1 MIKEAQSTLKRDIQF
16 IDKPHHL
23 INKVQELKSLLLVL
37 RSSIYS
43 PHMQE
48 VVKLDF
54 SVVLESEKLSSFK
67 NLLTTSPKLMV
78 VIQCSQESV
87 KEPEKVTIFIMK

>member
-23 INKVQELKSLLLVL
+23 INKVQELKFLLLVL

-67 NLLTTSPKLMV
+67 NSLITSLKLTV
-78 VIQCSQESV
+78 VIQSLPESV
-87 KEPEKVTIFIMK
+87 KEQERVTICIMK